1 MKMNMK
7 KSNKTEWVEKPEAK
21 EYDLEDL
28 LTRRMSLEEFRSLYF
43 CDPVLPT
50 EEEQKE
56 QQELMEARRRYEKDR
71 REHYLRELE
80 LRERQRRM
88 MKL

>member
-1 MKMNMK
+1 MMQSK
-7 KSNKTEWVEKPEAK
+7 KTEWVKKPEAK
-21 EYDLEDL
+21 EYDLKDL
-28 LTRRMSLEEFRSLYF
+28 LTRGMSSEEYRALYF

>member
-1 MKMNMK
+1 MK
-7 KSNKTEWVEKPEAK
+7 KSNKADLIKKPERK

-28 LTRRMSLEEFRSLYF
+28 LTRRMSSAEYRALYF
-43 CDPVLPT
+43 CEPVPPT